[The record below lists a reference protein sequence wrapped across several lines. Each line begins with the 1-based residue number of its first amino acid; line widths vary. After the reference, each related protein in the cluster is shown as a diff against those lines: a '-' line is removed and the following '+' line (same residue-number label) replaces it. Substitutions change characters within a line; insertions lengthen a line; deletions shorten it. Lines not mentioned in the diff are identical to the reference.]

1 MDSLFVFTGAHG
13 KADLAVAPP
22 DYRPTYIGF
31 DAAALLEPPR
41 EAEVRGERFVC
52 GYQEVDMTD
61 GFAYLG
67 TRPITRDEQLDAL
80 WAALQA
86 KWRFDVDIDAV
97 LNSLDTLR

>member
-1 MDSLFVFTGAHG
+1 
-13 KADLAVAPP
+13 
-22 DYRPTYIGF
+22 
-31 DAAALLEPPR
+31 
-41 EAEVRGERFVC
+41 
-52 GYQEVDMTD
+52 MTD